1 MRYRSTLLAV
11 IVVAISA
18 CSGLGTLSQDP
29 HTQQLWSERE
39 AALTEVRQWDMYAR
53 GALKLEGEAYN
64 IGIRWQRELDGR
76 FMMLLEAPFGQG
88 VFRIDATAAGTS
100 RLSLPDG
107 QTFENSSVEALL
119 EEAVGWSLPIS
130 GLDYWI
136 RGMPQPQAEHVHRL
150 DADGRTRS
158 IRQDGWDIDYLDYFS
173 AADAP
178 ELPRR
183 LKLANDTVTLKLAIE
198 RWQPSTMD
206 AENADLFPSFD

>member
-1 MRYRSTLLAV
+1 M
-11 IVVAISA
+11 AISA
-18 CSGLGTLSQDP
+18 CSGLGSLSQDP
-29 HTQQLWSERE
+29 HTQQLWSEHE
-39 AALTEVRQWDMYAR
+39 AALAEFRQWDMYAR
-53 GALKLEGEAYN
+53 AALKLEGEAYN

-88 VFRIDATAAGTS
+88 VFRIDATAAGIY
-100 RLSLPDG
+100 RLSMPDG

-119 EEAVGWSLPIS
+119 EEVVGWSLPIS

-158 IRQDGWDIDYLDYFS
+158 IRQDGWDIEYLDYFS

-178 ELPRR
+178 ALPRR
-183 LKLANDTVTLKLAIE
+183 LKLANETVTLKLAIE

-206 AENADLFPSFD
+206 ADNADLFPSFD